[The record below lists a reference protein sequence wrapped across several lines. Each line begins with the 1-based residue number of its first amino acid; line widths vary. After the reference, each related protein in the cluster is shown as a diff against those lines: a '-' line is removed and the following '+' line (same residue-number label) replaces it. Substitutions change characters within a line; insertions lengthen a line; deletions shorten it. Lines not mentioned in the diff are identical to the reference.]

1 MNRDS
6 VIRRFGD
13 SARVGLGAAGVSWA
27 ATLRVQPGQDLAAAV
42 QAAAPGD
49 VVEVARGMYRANLL
63 IDKPLTLRGIDR
75 PTISGGNQNENADQ
89 TTNRVDVWAKRC
101 HDSEFATTQFGGRR
115 TPDDETSCLCMSST
129 S

>member
-1 MNRDS
+1 MKNGLLRA
-6 VIRRFGD
+6 VVV
-13 SARVGLGAAGVSWA
+13 ALVGLGAAGVSWA

-75 PTISGGNQNENADQ
+75 PTLSGGQQGD
-89 TTNRVDVWAKRC
+89 TIRVRVNIN
-101 HDSEFATTQFGGRR
+101 
-115 TPDDETSCLCMSST
+115 PN
-129 S
+129 